1 MKGKIMHRAEQ
12 HERVSAKHYP
22 DVKAIVHTVLHEWR
36 VKLKW
41 LLEPS
46 AGDFAFALRS
56 SLAAILALLIAMW
69 MELGSPQW
77 APLSVWV
84 VAQSSRGESMS
95 KARWR
100 IAGTMVGCCFGVG
113 LIGFFPQETIL
124 FFAAL
129 AIWIGLC
136 CGFATFFQGYRAYGL
151 VLTGFTSAIVATGAI
166 SEPDHAFDVAIA
178 RGTYIILGVICEATL
193 ALVFMPSLRSN
204 ARKNL
209 KEKLDTAMVVTSAQV
224 SDFLSGHTTIK
235 KQAETL
241 TTLVNANARVEFDAL
256 EMGPHTRAADHAR
269 AALSVMLIMLA
280 RARGLFFLA
289 QKDKSFAP
297 GAFSTLFESD
307 RKKAMSQIEASLL
320 SGRKDNFHFR
330 LLTRRHSKEAIE
342 NGIRAAAGI
351 IGAWLV
357 WEITAWPAGPAF
369 ISFVA
374 LCYGLIATRDNPILA
389 SAPFFRGA
397 VWCAAVAWLYVFLV
411 IPRITSPELL
421 VFALLLPM
429 TIGGLAARHASTAGY
444 AFSFNMFLVVLMGPS
459 NTERYDEQSFL
470 NGALAFLLAILFV
483 GWTYRTILPFQID
496 SRMRRISAWR
506 AQCLKNL
513 AQMNNHVN
521 AEDWLSDSAES
532 LVRTLRN
539 AQTVPDALKLVYMQ
553 DQLKVMNLGMS
564 IIALRTAQQD
574 EFLPQRIRRGLQLF
588 LRRWEKK
595 GPVVLEYNR
604 LIIASAARQLARTQ
618 QPEIRH
624 RLEQVD
630 ASFKTML
637 AEYKSL

>member
-1 MKGKIMHRAEQ
+1 M
-12 HERVSAKHYP
+12 
-22 DVKAIVHTVLHEWR
+22 
-36 VKLKW
+36 
-41 LLEPS
+41 
-46 AGDFAFALRS
+46 
-56 SLAAILALLIAMW
+56 
-69 MELGSPQW
+69 
-77 APLSVWV
+77 
-84 VAQSSRGESMS
+84 
-95 KARWR
+95 
-100 IAGTMVGCCFGVG
+100 
-113 LIGFFPQETIL
+113 
-124 FFAAL
+124 
-129 AIWIGLC
+129 
-136 CGFATFFQGYRAYGL
+136 
-151 VLTGFTSAIVATGAI
+151 
-166 SEPDHAFDVAIA
+166 
-178 RGTYIILGVICEATL
+178 
-193 ALVFMPSLRSN
+193 
-204 ARKNL
+204 
-209 KEKLDTAMVVTSAQV
+209 
-224 SDFLSGHTTIK
+224 
-235 KQAETL
+235 
-241 TTLVNANARVEFDAL
+241 
-256 EMGPHTRAADHAR
+256 
-269 AALSVMLIMLA
+269 
-280 RARGLFFLA
+280 
-289 QKDKSFAP
+289 
-297 GAFSTLFESD
+297 
-307 RKKAMSQIEASLL
+307 
-320 SGRKDNFHFR
+320 
-330 LLTRRHSKEAIE
+330 
-342 NGIRAAAGI
+342 
-351 IGAWLV
+351 
-357 WEITAWPAGPAF
+357 
-369 ISFVA
+369 
-374 LCYGLIATRDNPILA
+374 
-389 SAPFFRGA
+389 
-397 VWCAAVAWLYVFLV
+397 YVFLV

-574 EFLPQRIRRGLQLF
+574 EFLPQRISRGLQLF

-604 LIIASAARQLARTQ
+604 LIIASVARQLARTQ